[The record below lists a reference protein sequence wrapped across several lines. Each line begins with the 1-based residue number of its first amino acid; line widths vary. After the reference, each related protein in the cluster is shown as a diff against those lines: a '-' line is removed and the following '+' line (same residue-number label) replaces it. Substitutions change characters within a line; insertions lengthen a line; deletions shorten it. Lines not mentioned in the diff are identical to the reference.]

1 MSRKSASAFQAGSL
15 YKGEGEIA
23 MLVLG
28 DDAKRWPELA
38 VMFEREGMPQI
49 DPLTGKRFYPAVEQF
64 FANRHGVRAGR
75 VPATADGVEAW

>member
-38 VMFEREGMPQI
+38 MVLEREGLPQI

-64 FANRHGVRAGR
+64 FASRHGVRAGR